1 MKKKFLIG
9 GVIIAI
15 PIVFLSYMGF
25 KSAITYVYDVD
36 QFLAQG
42 TALEGKTVR
51 IGGEVMPGV
60 VTDAATFEQ
69 RFTIVDVANQD
80 GKLEVV
86 HRGALPDTFKESVHV
101 IVEGQQNSEGIFE
114 AKTVATKCASKYS
127 AVDTKE

>member
-1 MKKKFLIG
+1 MNKKFLIG

-36 QFLAQG
+36 QFIAQES
-42 TALEGKTVR
+42 ALEGKTVR

-60 VTDAATFEQ
+60 VTDAAKFEQ

-80 GKLEVV
+80 GTLLVV
-86 HRGALPDTFKESVHV
+86 HRGALPDTFEVGAHV
-101 IVEGQQNSEGIFE
+101 IVEGMQNTEGIFE
-114 AKTVATKCASKYS
+114 AKSVATKCASKYS
-127 AVDTKE
+127 SGNAKE